1 MLSSYT
7 NNYGTTCS
15 FTYDVYGKRI
25 KTQYGS
31 SQASYFFYDG
41 DRLIAEHMYM
51 LNQSTPTLKVHY
63 LYDNEGVCACKIY
76 YKGTNNNEYA
86 YYTVTKDIFG
96 NIVRLDGEEG
106 CVLKITYSA
115 FGEPTYEIGE
125 PMKVGITGLNAPQNY
140 FRLAFKGYFY
150 DKALKLYYLMS
161 RYYDPE
167 TGRFISPDSARYLDP
182 TVFGGLNLYAYC
194 GNNPVTGYDPNG
206 TLDWS
211 SVWNILAGVGVVLL
225 ATALTVATAG
235 LGAAALG
242 ASATVV
248 GGAMTGALAGGII
261 AGGINLGYQLANNG
275 ANNLNYGNI
284 IGSTVF
290 GGIAGALSGSIGL
303 LSPQNAIGTHLLT
316 NRGMQVGANSAISI
330 MGYLLQSS
338 VNGNTI
344 SLDGLL
350 FAGLGG
356 VLSGYYF
363 NRAFRSILTSIVFE
377 ALSYSTIV

>member
-1 MLSSYT
+1 M
-7 NNYGTTCS
+7 
-15 FTYDVYGKRI
+15 
-25 KTQYGS
+25 
-31 SQASYFFYDG
+31 
-41 DRLIAEHMYM
+41 
-51 LNQSTPTLKVHY
+51 
-63 LYDNEGVCACKIY
+63 
-76 YKGTNNNEYA
+76 
-86 YYTVTKDIFG
+86 
-96 NIVRLDGEEG
+96 
-106 CVLKITYSA
+106 
-115 FGEPTYEIGE
+115 
-125 PMKVGITGLNAPQNY
+125 
-140 FRLAFKGYFY
+140 
-150 DKALKLYYLMS
+150 
-161 RYYDPE
+161 
-167 TGRFISPDSARYLDP
+167 
-182 TVFGGLNLYAYC
+182 
-194 GNNPVTGYDPNG
+194 TGYDPNG

-261 AGGINLGYQLANNG
+261 AGGINLGYQLATNG

-338 VNGNTI
+338 VNGNNI

-356 VLSGYYF
+356 VLSGVFY
-363 NRAFRSILTSIVFE
+363 NDLLRSLATTASMEI
-377 ALSYSTIV
+377 LSYIM

>member
-1 MLSSYT
+1 M
-7 NNYGTTCS
+7 
-15 FTYDVYGKRI
+15 
-25 KTQYGS
+25 
-31 SQASYFFYDG
+31 
-41 DRLIAEHMYM
+41 
-51 LNQSTPTLKVHY
+51 
-63 LYDNEGVCACKIY
+63 
-76 YKGTNNNEYA
+76 
-86 YYTVTKDIFG
+86 
-96 NIVRLDGEEG
+96 
-106 CVLKITYSA
+106 
-115 FGEPTYEIGE
+115 
-125 PMKVGITGLNAPQNY
+125 
-140 FRLAFKGYFY
+140 
-150 DKALKLYYLMS
+150 
-161 RYYDPE
+161 
-167 TGRFISPDSARYLDP
+167 
-182 TVFGGLNLYAYC
+182 
-194 GNNPVTGYDPNG
+194 
-206 TLDWS
+206 DWS

-303 LSPQNAIGTHLLT
+303 LSPQNAIG
-316 NRGMQVGANSAISI
+316 ANSAISI

-338 VNGNTI
+338 VNGNNI